1 MSVEVIRYRLPVY
14 WACALINDDYTGLED
29 KECEKIKRFLEIAEG
44 YPVDVDWET
53 QGFYHCND
61 AGTLPGECAQRVVR
75 VLLHWR
81 HGQLQQ
87 VRQWQGSGGN

>member
-1 MSVEVIRYRLPVY
+1 MGNELKLNSAEEAEVILR
-14 WACALINDDYTGLED
+14 NTGLED

-61 AGTLPGECAQRVVR
+61 AGTLPGECADFIF
-75 VLLHWR
+75 HKC
-81 HGQLQQ
+81 
-87 VRQWQGSGGN
+87 ND